1 MQKLKNIDMTNGPL
15 FSKIVLFVLPL
26 MATNLLQ
33 VLYNTADMIVVSM
46 STEADAVGA
55 IGITGALI
63 NLVLNVFMGFATG
76 ANVVVARCIGAGDDK
91 MTSKAVHTSIIV
103 SLIFGL
109 IGGAIGIAVARPV
122 LTLMDA
128 RGKLLDLAT
137 VYTQIYFASA
147 PFISVAN
154 CAISIFRAKGDTK
167 TPLFV
172 LTASGLLNVALNL
185 FFVLVL
191 GRSADGVALATAA
204 SNIVASFLLI
214 FLLMREKGS
223 CRFSFKDLRIDKN
236 SFTDVLKIGLP
247 AGIQGSLFSLSNMI
261 IQSSV
266 LQVNNAVCPPGS
278 EFQPVVK
285 GNSATANLEGFIY
298 TATNSVYQAS
308 ITFTSQNVGAGKFSR
323 IKKVMKCCYSL
334 TFCIAIIFSGI
345 MLGLSKQLLS
355 LYGIFEGAEGTLERI
370 AYNTAIE
377 RMLYMFTTYFLL
389 AFMEVGSGVVRG
401 LGKST
406 ASTIISL
413 VGSCIMRIVWIATV
427 FRAHPTLGTIFISYP
442 ISWGLTAAVQF
453 SFAVIYLIK
462 KRKSAGS
469 GIWQEDM

>member
-33 VLYNTADMIVVSM
+33 VLYNTADMIVVSL
-46 STEADAVGA
+46 SPEADAVGA
-55 IGITGALI
+55 IGITGAFI
-63 NLVLNVFMGFATG
+63 NLVLNIFIGFATG
-76 ANVVVARCIGAGDDK
+76 ANVVVARCIGAGDDEK
-91 MTSKAVHTSIIV
+91 TSQAVHTSLII
-103 SLIFGL
+103 SAIFGI
-109 IGGAIGIAVARPV
+109 IGGVIGIAVARPV

-137 VYTQIYFASA
+137 VYTQIYFAGTPLLA
-147 PFISVAN
+147 VAN

-191 GRSADGVALATAA
+191 GRSADGVALATLI
-204 SNIVASFLLI
+204 SNGVASLLLI
-214 FLLMREKGS
+214 FLLSREKGA
-223 CRFSFKDLRIDKN
+223 CRFSFKNLCIDKS
-236 SFTDVLKIGLP
+236 SFIDVLKIGLP

-266 LQVNNAVCPPGS
+266 LQVNNAVCPPDS

-285 GNSATANLEGFIY
+285 GNSAATNLEGFIY

-308 ITFTSQNVGAGKFSR
+308 ITFTSQNVGAGKLER
-323 IKKVMKCCYSL
+323 VKKVMKCCYLL
-334 TFCIAIIFSGI
+334 TFCIAVIFSSI
-345 MLGLSKQLLS
+345 MLFLSPQLLS
-355 LYGIFEGAEGTLERI
+355 LYGIVNGIEGSLERI
-370 AYNTAIE
+370 AYDTALK

-406 ASTIISL
+406 ASTVISL
-413 VGSCIMRIVWIATV
+413 IGSCILRIVWISTIFKAY
-427 FRAHPTLGTIFISYP
+427 PTLDAIFISYP
-442 ISWGLTAAVQF
+442 ISWALTAAIQL
-453 SFAVIYLIK
+453 SFALVYLK
-462 KRKSAGS
+462 KKLNATKGKRHEE
-469 GIWQEDM
+469 I